1 MEECSVSYA
10 MDILNGKWKLLIIW
24 HIGNEKLV
32 RFNDLQRKVNGI
44 SSLMLSKNLK
54 ELEADGLVIR
64 RQYNEIPP
72 RVEYE
77 LTELGQKLGYVLKE
91 LGEWGEEVYQQ
102 KTTPSENL
110 TMHETNGAIRTLCKF
125 ETDSW
130 PL

>member
-1 MEECSVSYA
+1 MIVEKCSINYA
-10 MDILNGKWKLLIIW
+10 MEIINGKWKLLILW
-24 HIGNEKLV
+24 HIGNEKTV

-77 LTELGQKLGYVLKE
+77 LAELSHNLFYVLKK

-102 KTTPSENL
+102 KTYNLEIRPTKLMDLSEFC
-110 TMHETNGAIRTLCKF
+110 MK
-125 ETDSW
+125 SKSM
-130 PL
+130 